1 MQHLGFDVQL
11 VVRVRNG
18 DDSALDEIFR
28 SYAPGLAAFVDGY
41 VKSVAVAEEI
51 VQDVFLWIV
60 RNRERWMVKESIRSY
75 LYGAAR
81 NHALDYLKHR
91 AVEQRWAIK
100 SQAGE
105 PGWEPLGDIPIDTQ
119 LIIAEQISALRRAI
133 SNLPESRRTTLTLRW
148 NHGLSYA
155 EIAAIVGSSPKAVEN
170 QLNRTLR
177 SLRKMLQESF

>member
-18 DDSALDEIFR
+18 DDAALEEIFR
-28 SYAPGLAAFVDGY
+28 NYAPGLASFVDGY

-60 RNRERWMVKESIRSY
+60 RNRERWIVKESIRSY

-81 NHALDYLKHR
+81 NRALDYLKHR
-91 AVEQRWAIK
+91 VVEQRWAESGK
-100 SQAGE
+100 S
-105 PGWEPLGDIPIDTQ
+105 GWEPMGEVPADKQ
-119 LIIAEQISALRRAI
+119 LVVAEQISALRRAI
-133 SNLPESRRTTLTLRW
+133 ATLPESRRITLTLRW

-155 EIAAIVGSSPKAVEN
+155 EIASIIGSSPKAVEN

>member
-18 DDSALDEIFR
+18 DEAALDEIFR
-28 SYAPGLAAFVDGY
+28 NYAPALAAFVDGY
-41 VKSVAVAEEI
+41 VKSTAIAEEI

-60 RNRERWMVKESIRSY
+60 RNRERWTVKESIRSY

-81 NHALDYLKHR
+81 NRALDYLKHSV
-91 AVEQRWAIK
+91 VEQRWAVR
-100 SQAGE
+100 SQVSNA
-105 PGWEPLGDIPIDTQ
+105 GWEPMGEIPIDTQ
-119 LIIAEQISALRRAI
+119 LVIAEQISALRRAI
-133 SNLPESRRTTLTLRW
+133 AKLPESRRTTLTLRW

-155 EIAAIVGSSPKAVEN
+155 EIAAIIGSSPKAVEN
-170 QLNRTLR
+170 QLNRTLN